1 MERRALSIFF
11 GATAPMISTR
21 PRLVSLARPYLRDTD
36 VAAIQRALNEFG
48 ESLIVDGSFGPDTD
62 AAVRRYQSANDL
74 VADGMVGIRTRRSLG
89 LRI

>member
-1 MERRALSIFF
+1 MV
-11 GATAPMISTR
+11 STR

-62 AAVRRYQSANDL
+62 ATVRRYQSANDL
-74 VADGMVGIRTRRSLG
+74 VADGMVGIPTRRSLG

>member
-1 MERRALSIFF
+1 MYSRKITTWDGACLSRSERVLS
-11 GATAPMISTR
+11 GLS
-21 PRLVSLARPYLRDTD
+21 RPYFRGTD

-74 VADGMVGIRTRRSLG
+74 VANGMFGIRTRRSLG

>member
-1 MERRALSIFF
+1 
-11 GATAPMISTR
+11 MISTR

-36 VAAIQRALNEFG
+36 V
-48 ESLIVDGSFGPDTD
+48 